1 MPRNPYPGTKIT
13 NPCNDGSFFETR
25 ISFETLY
32 NHPKL
37 ANLEK
42 PCEQGAL
49 DGDKVKLMI
58 DEYSKFPAFL
68 RFKNR
73 VVIGNLNDTWY
84 IVDGQHRIDMA
95 KQLYKDYAIN
105 DELIFCWYACDE
117 QLMRQLFNSI
127 NHDSTK
133 NQFYIQQS
141 NLKQIKIKEF
151 IKFLQ
156 THYKASFAPKKTI
169 KGKIKTVEELRDELI
184 LVDFFENSLS
194 IQQLID
200 RLVEKNNIFYDIVR
214 FKVDVAENIGNFY
227 KEEIKHITQNII
239 FSLKATNFTTWIA
252 DDSVTPIHRN
262 KRGKKRISKKK
273 RDQCWIHEH
282 GTNELSTC
290 PISSCSLIMTKNTP
304 DWNVGHIVSEYN
316 GGDTIMSNLRPI
328 CVKCNLDM
336 GTMDWTEYDAL

>member
-49 DGDKVKLMI
+49 NDDKVKLMI
-58 DEYSKFPAFL
+58 NEYETFPAFL

-84 IVDGQHRIDMA
+84 IVDGQHRIEMA
-95 KQLYKDYAIN
+95 KQLYHDYAIN

-117 QLMRQLFNSI
+117 QRMRQLFNSI

-141 NLKQIKIKEF
+141 NLEQIRINEF
-151 IKFLQ
+151 TKFLQ
-156 THYKASFAPKKTI
+156 THYKTSFATKKTL
-169 KGKIKTVEELRDELI
+169 KGKIKTIEELRDELI
-184 LVDFFENSLS
+184 KVRFFENNDS
-194 IQQLID
+194 IQHLVD
-200 RLVEKNNIFYDIVR
+200 RLIEKNNTFYDIVR
-214 FKVDVAENIGNFY
+214 FKIDIAENTDNFY
-227 KEEIKHITQNII
+227 KEEIKHITQHII
-239 FSLKATNFTTWIA
+239 FSLKSTNFTAWIA
-252 DDSVTPIHRN
+252 DHNITPFHRN
-262 KRGKKRISKKK
+262 KRGKKRISKKM
-273 RDQCWIHEH
+273 RDQCWVLEY
-282 GTNELSTC
+282 GSNELVTC
-290 PISSCSLIMTKNTP
+290 PISTCSLTMMKNTR
-304 DWNVGHIVSEYN
+304 DWNVGHIISEYN

-336 GTMDWTEYDAL
+336 GTMNWTEYDDL